1 MSGLPR
7 GSRRAEREMRIRA
20 GGYRAAWSGL
30 GARGEA
36 GGIKTS
42 LCGDDSRRLVF
53 RMHLKSV
60 TPRNSHDRNSY
71 SSSATPPQ
79 PPPPGPAPS
88 AGDMF
93 PPLGPAPDPSWP
105 RPRAQNPPALNLD
118 IKTPAAAPATQ
129 SKLAAP
135 NLIAIRP
142 LRPWYR
148 PQPSPYE
155 ETSPPR
161 HSPAQSPPSLPRR
174 APPPDPDLPNVTPSD
189 LSRNLSQP
197 APAQSQALRT

>member
-79 PPPPGPAPS
+79 PPPPGPAP
-88 AGDMF
+88 
-93 PPLGPAPDPSWP
+93 
-105 RPRAQNPPALNLD
+105 AQE
-118 IKTPAAAPATQ
+118 TC
-129 SKLAAP
+129 S
-135 NLIAIRP
+135 RP
-142 LRPWYR
+142 LAPLLTPPGLALEHRT
-148 PQPSPYE
+148 PQLS
-155 ETSPPR
+155 TSISRRQPPPR
-161 HSPAQSPPSLPRR
+161 QHNRSWLPPTS
-174 APPPDPDLPNVTPSD
+174 
-189 LSRNLSQP
+189 
-197 APAQSQALRT
+197 